1 MLMQYFFNHEN
12 DETNSCSSSIAE
24 SIYKFHKSCTKY
36 SSSIFGGLLG
46 TRRMLIWQWVEL
58 RESALIKSDQLVLLT
73 RAVKDWEYFL
83 KMEFIV
89 IYYLLTNRN
98 ELNSKN
104 LSGGL
109 SSYTNGW
116 QIRGQV
122 LQLDVQLMSHPLFVL
137 AQRDVWPKIGLIHY
151 FLLAT

>member
-1 MLMQYFFNHEN
+1 MHYFFFNLEN

-24 SIYKFHKSCTKY
+24 LIYKFHKTRTKY
-36 SSSIFGGLLG
+36 SSSKSGLLR
-46 TRRMLIWQWVEL
+46 TRTLIWQWVEL
-58 RESALIKSDQLVLLT
+58 RESALIKIDQLVLLT
-73 RAVKDWEYFL
+73 RADKNWAYFL
-83 KMEFIV
+83 KMKFIV
-89 IYYLLTNRN
+89 IYYFLTNWN
-98 ELNSKN
+98 ELNSK
-104 LSGGL
+104 LIWRP

-122 LQLDVQLMSHPLFVL
+122 LQLDVQLMSHPLFVV